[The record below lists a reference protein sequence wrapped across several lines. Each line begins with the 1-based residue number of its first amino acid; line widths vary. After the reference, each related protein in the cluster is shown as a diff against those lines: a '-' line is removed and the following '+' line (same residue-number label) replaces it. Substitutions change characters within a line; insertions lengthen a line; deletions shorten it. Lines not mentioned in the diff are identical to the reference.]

1 MLRHGN
7 VGVDSWQPIP
17 YGVEVLADATFGGYT
32 IPTRLRGGWW
42 YGTERY
48 DPAGASL
55 LRVLDARVP
64 ATESAV

>member
-1 MLRHGN
+1 MPSRRRPARAF
-7 VGVDSWQPIP
+7 D
-17 YGVEVLADATFGGYT
+17 GYT
-32 IPTRLRGGWW
+32 IPTRVRGGWW

-64 ATESAV
+64 G